1 MDKTPV
7 SARAVIAPR
16 AVPQGLL
23 PTDIGA
29 EGCTLETWQEFG
41 ASFNASGLREKLA
54 EQVRALWEEFIGRR
68 EEAGDS

>member
-7 SARAVIAPR
+7 GAVPSSPPR

-23 PTDIGA
+23 PTDMPRSYA
-29 EGCTLETWQEFG
+29 LETWQEFG

-54 EQVRALWEEFIGRR
+54 EQRPRKLWEEFIGRR
-68 EEAGDS
+68 EEAGE